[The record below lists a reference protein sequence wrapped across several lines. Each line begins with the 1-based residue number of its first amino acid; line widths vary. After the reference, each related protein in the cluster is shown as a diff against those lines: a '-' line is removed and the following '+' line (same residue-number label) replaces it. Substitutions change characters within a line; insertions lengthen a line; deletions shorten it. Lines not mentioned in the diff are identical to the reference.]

1 MRVNRWILSKTM
13 SEAGTKQ
20 AFHNVYKAN
29 KVFTNSLEKRI
40 DARITALEKKVSELR
55 TLYERKLC
63 ELQVAQRK
71 QLDAITRNEKRI
83 EKIMGRQQEQIMLLT
98 DQNNAVVESQRQI
111 CDFIS
116 SVIQRRMMEI
126 EESVGRMLA
135 IESE

>member
-1 MRVNRWILSKTM
+1 M

-40 DARITALEKKVSELR
+40 DARINALELKVGELR
-55 TLYERKLC
+55 LLYERKLH

-71 QLDAITRNEKRI
+71 QLDAIIRNEKRI
-83 EKIMGRQQEQIMLLT
+83 EEIMGRQQEQIMLLT
-98 DQNNAVVESQRQI
+98 EQNNGIVESQRQI

-116 SVIQRRMMEI
+116 SVIQQRMVEI
-126 EESVGRMLA
+126 EESVGRILA
-135 IESE
+135 IDAE